1 MQKQAGEKPERFGP
15 MITIDCLA
23 DTDRKQKSTSAKP
36 VAYANVTGGY
46 IRLNETIRRC
56 IEKTLTEKPFTTS

>member
-1 MQKQAGEKPERFGP
+1 